1 MKINSVKKV
10 RTRNTNMFISE
21 YNSTDDRKIR
31 QEYLMA
37 YYEKLT
43 NLDYWMKLLE
53 KKKLNY
59 HLELLNVIK
68 KSLNSLNEYD
78 EYGYLLNLI
87 LNNLL
92 INVDGS
98 LKKSRNFNLINFY

>member
-1 MKINSVKKV
+1 MKINSLKKV
-10 RTRNTNMFISE
+10 RTRNANMFISE
-21 YNSTDDRKIR
+21 YNSTDDKKTR

-43 NLDYWMKLLE
+43 NLDYWMKMVE

-59 HLELLNVIK
+59 HLELLNLIK
-68 KSLNSLNEYD
+68 KNLNNLNEHD

-98 LKKSRNFNLINFY
+98 LKKSRSLI